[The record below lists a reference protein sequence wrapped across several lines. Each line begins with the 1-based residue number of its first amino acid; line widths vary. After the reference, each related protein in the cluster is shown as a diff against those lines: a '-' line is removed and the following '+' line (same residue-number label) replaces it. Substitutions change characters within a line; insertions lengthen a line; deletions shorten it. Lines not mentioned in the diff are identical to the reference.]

1 MSNTNHIGLA
11 KAMSF
16 LQLGAEGEFRYSK
29 CEKDF
34 VYHCCMEDKA
44 GLVGMNVGAAGWGFC
59 EQREAFT

>member
-1 MSNTNHIGLA
+1 
-11 KAMSF
+11 MSF

>member
-1 MSNTNHIGLA
+1 MSDTNHTGLA

-16 LQLGAEGEFRYSK
+16 LQLGAEEEFRYSK
-29 CEKDF
+29 CEEDC

-44 GLVGMNVGAAGWGFC
+44 GLVGMNVGAVGWAFW